1 VRELCAVADRWCLPL
16 AAAVAVTV
24 AVSPGRDAFAR
35 LPPEVRLV
43 TARTVEGMAPCPGQA
58 SCLAL
63 GFWPECFR
71 RLNVKGGRRSFPEET
86 RSAFD
91 IEGKHVTIQGPSPD
105 LTSSVSGLLRD
116 SAHLHQARSRCSR
129 PLPRVAVITLDR
141 PPDRARDG
149 HADGSGR
156 GGSHL
161 SNLRI
166 LPAWIRLLISPAAN
180 IIPRIF
186 RIMETFVAT
195 ARTLQGMARVRS
207 GCTYMEAAWIVRF
220 SAWSS

>member
-1 VRELCAVADRWCLPL
+1 MVSRVKRDFACTLAGVFPPVLVALRAQSRLGL
-16 AAAVAVTV
+16 E
-24 AVSPGRDAFAR
+24 GR
-35 LPPEVRLV
+35 
-43 TARTVEGMAPCPGQA
+43 ARTL
-58 SCLAL
+58 S
-63 GFWPECFR
+63 
-71 RLNVKGGRRSFPEET
+71 
-86 RSAFD
+86 
-91 IEGKHVTIQGPSPD
+91 GPSSD

-129 PLPRVAVITLDR
+129 PLPRVAAITLDR

-149 HADGSGR
+149 HAHSSGG

-186 RIMETFVAT
+186 RIMETFSAT

-207 GCTYMEAAWIVRF
+207 GCMCMEAAWIVRF